1 MLAWLRDRLPID
13 AEERPADIQ
22 ATLAEYSAASLV
34 ASIER
39 FVPFRPDRILLCGGG
54 VANTDLAGRI
64 KARLGATPVES
75 TAAHGIDPDFVEAT
89 LIAWLA
95 REFIAGRPIDT
106 PSITGARHPVR
117 LGALW
122 PAPLP

>member
-1 MLAWLRDRLPID
+1 MLPPAVLPPAVLPASEALASQALASQAMAAHGIV
-13 AEERPADIQ
+13 AQTLTRPG
-22 ATLAEYSAASLV
+22 L
-34 ASIER
+34 
-39 FVPFRPDRILLCGGG
+39 
-54 VANTDLAGRI
+54 
-64 KARLGATPVES
+64 
-75 TAAHGIDPDFVEAT
+75 AHGIDPDFVEAT